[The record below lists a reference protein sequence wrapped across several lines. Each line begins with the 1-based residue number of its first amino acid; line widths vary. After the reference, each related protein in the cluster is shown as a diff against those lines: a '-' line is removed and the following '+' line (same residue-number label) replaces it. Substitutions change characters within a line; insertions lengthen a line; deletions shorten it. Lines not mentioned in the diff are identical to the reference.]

1 MQRILSINMVHLL
14 VGPISTIYA
23 FMFSLFVAIIYVR
36 RLVAYMGSILGV
48 LVFLFV
54 FACSTI
60 ASPEALCPSST
71 FDFGERP
78 ATATVTNAFP
88 VVNAGDADLALGDA
102 RACCGATLSVPNPVV
117 APGATNLVLATLSLT
132 GREPGRPVR
141 KALYL
146 ATSDPARPW
155 LRFEF
160 TGSVSP
166 AKEAEGQ

>member
-1 MQRILSINMVHLL
+1 MKVL
-14 VGPISTIYA
+14 VG
-23 FMFSLFVAIIYVR
+23 
-36 RLVAYMGSILGV
+36 
-48 LVFLFV
+48 FV
-54 FACSTI
+54 FNLSLSAM
-60 ASPEALCPSST
+60 ASPEALCPSSA

-78 ATATVTNAFP
+78 TSATVTNAFP

-102 RACCGATLSVPNPVV
+102 RACCGATLSVPNPIV
-117 APGATNLVLATLSLT
+117 APGATNLVVATLSLV

-146 ATSDPARPW
+146 ATNDPARPW

-166 AKEAEGQ
+166 AKEVEGR